1 MEEYQIMT
9 CINTNFGG
17 RRPNT
22 FEFYSDAVLVCTN
35 IESHT
40 GTDSAGAT
48 YTYYTA
54 DVEKISYATYNEIYH
69 SANEERQLEQ
79 DEVSA
84 EILEMLLATME

>member
-1 MEEYQIMT
+1 ME
-9 CINTNFGG
+9 NVNFGG

-35 IESHT
+35 IQSHMDT
-40 GTDSAGAT
+40 QPEGDT
-48 YTYYTA
+48 YVYYTA
-54 DVEKISYATYNEIYH
+54 DVERVSYATYNEIYH

>member
-1 MEEYQIMT
+1 MA

-35 IESHT
+35 IESHIDT
-40 GTDSAGAT
+40 EPEGTQ
-48 YTYYTA
+48 YVYYTA
-54 DVEKISYATYNEIYH
+54 DVERISYATYNEIYH

-84 EILEMLLATME
+84 EILEMLLTTME